1 MVFLDI
7 GKMHGP
13 RRVAVFCL
21 LTAVLPTMLII
32 IPLYLRHSVFADVN
46 YQVAESDIIEID
58 EGMSSVFCQEHTLS
72 MNSTFNAYQLST
84 VPEIST
90 NRRHI
95 RLKKSMVL
103 PDDTLEYWGFFL
115 LKGSTVGLKVCSRH
129 DGSRILV
136 VRGERNLRT
145 CGLLDH
151 NVNKPHLDKDHN
163 QVKVT
168 FETAAQEIVDSP
180 EQIKLTFPALNKNKA
195 EEQLEDKN
203 TAAEVTDNTDDINLL
218 ESYAENYLKKR
229 KNKAKSVMQPREQT
243 TEDSHHRKRHAHNHH
258 YHHVQDVLKLEEELN
273 EETDEGPIRE
283 KRETGHKLDGAI
295 GHGGNALNYSKVKSE
310 ESNSVSSFETNLLQC
325 YDGQILL
332 TEGFPPSELC
342 NDVHY
347 LARGEHMQMVHDVS
361 SDGYYYYIF
370 YSDNDLVSNDI
381 HAVFDIYKPTFQYA
395 NISDSKQCINSTEC
409 NFSVSFFSDEAV
421 IVEVPTRDGIERI
434 EDDTTVLVSK
444 CKPRM
449 AIYIIFPI
457 TILFLILGCAFL

>member
-1 MVFLDI
+1 MLFLDI

-32 IPLYLRHSVFADVN
+32 IPLYLRHSVFADVY

-180 EQIKLTFPALNKNKA
+180 EQIKLTFPALKKDK
-195 EEQLEDKN
+195 EEQDKN

-229 KNKAKSVMQPREQT
+229 KNKAKLVMQPREQT
-243 TEDSHHRKRHAHNHH
+243 TEDSHHSKRHAHNHH
-258 YHHVQDVLKLEEELN
+258 YHHVKDVQKLEEELN
-273 EETDEGPIRE
+273 EEPEGPIRE

-370 YSDNDLVSNDI
+370 YSDNDLVSNDM